1 MLAILVDAVI
11 SFALLALV
19 LAGAW
24 QVFVRTPMGISLQQ
38 RRNRK
43 RIERGSPLV
52 CPEHGP
58 HAENDLVRLPS
69 GETICPQCYQEV
81 QDAHLY

>member
-1 MLAILVDAVI
+1 MLPILVDAALL
-11 SFALLALV
+11 FALLALTS
-19 LAGAW
+19 LGAW
-24 QVFVRTPMGISLQQ
+24 QIFVRTPAGISLQQ

-58 HAENDLVRLPS
+58 LAENDLVRLPS